1 MSKKLRDIDRRT
13 AILDSKDELAKTLE
27 PCPFCGG
34 RMNEFPGVM
43 VFDRKLISSDE
54 YAVRCVNCSA
64 MGAPAQSIEW
74 AVANWN
80 RRVEK

>member
-1 MSKKLRDIDRRT
+1 
-13 AILDSKDELAKTLE
+13 
-27 PCPFCGG
+27 
-34 RMNEFPGVM
+34 MNEFPGVM

-74 AVANWN
+74 AAANWN
-80 RRVEK
+80 RRVEKYSEYRFCVVWTFLQYRYYFILRYFIYQSKTS